1 MEKTM
6 ILNNV
11 SLVKNDEYED
21 KQTGEKR
28 SFHYCELTLTDG
40 IDTIIAELAVPGVK
54 DAGGQFSYPQPEL
67 PCGVVY
73 GVALEIAGRTW
84 EKDGRSGYMNRVKVR
99 KIARL

>member
-11 SLVKNDEYED
+11 SPVKVDEYED

-28 SFHYCELTLTDG
+28 SFHYVELTLRDG
-40 IDTIIAELAVPGVK
+40 IDTVVAELAVPGVR
-54 DAGGQFSYPQPEL
+54 DAAGQTSYPQPEL
-67 PCGVVY
+67 PQGVVY

-84 EKDGRSGYMNRVKVR
+84 EKDGRSGYVNRVKVR